1 MPKKSQRR
9 PEQRYVHWVVE
20 SAQYLYMDIH
30 QLDNYFNWTMTYKKN
45 SDFYIPYGRV
55 RQKKQHP
62 PLGSPEL
69 AKIIED
75 FGKNNMHLAHNR
87 TSAKAAW
94 FVSHCATQARREKL
108 VKELQKHMTV
118 QVRIFYYFPLN
129 KMENTPQI
137 GSYAF
142 LVTYLSRLAYF
153 ERCTFLHFYYGRI

>member
-1 MPKKSQRR
+1 MVSIQIFVLFL
-9 PEQRYVHWVVE
+9 QRYVMLSIDAPVR
-20 SAQYLYMDIH
+20 LYEYRR
-30 QLDNYFNWTMTYKKN
+30 LERLSFNWTMTYKKN

-118 QVRIFYYFPLN
+118 QVRFFFSYL
-129 KMENTPQI
+129 KQI
-137 GSYAF
+137 A
-142 LVTYLSRLAYF
+142 VK
-153 ERCTFLHFYYGRI
+153 